1 MRFQSLQALRAI
13 AALGVV
19 LFHLQPYEAKYLS
32 GHSLLGAFAR
42 QADSGVDLFFAL
54 SGFLM
59 TTLATERYV
68 GPRAALQF
76 LSKRAW
82 RILPTYWLLTI
93 GIAALAFAA
102 PSLIGIQPTGQ
113 EIAAS
118 LLLLPQAQLPIL
130 PVGWTLVHEA
140 YFYLV
145 FAAAIAVVPER
156 FVTAYLIAWAM
167 GVASIGPLLP
177 TDAGSAARLACS
189 PLTLE
194 FIGGAL
200 LGIYW
205 RAIPVNVAPF
215 LALIGAAAI
224 VGGMGFVAW
233 GHVAPL
239 HQWQR
244 VAVYGGGAIL
254 LIAGM
259 VRMEHAG
266 SIRVP
271 TWLSALGD
279 SSFALYLTHLFVM
292 SAVARIW
299 TLAGVG
305 YTLIQHAA
313 FVIAMVV
320 ACYVISRVFYVVV
333 ERPLLRLS
341 TSPRREAPKLQRGD
355 ANALGQPRPS

>member
-1 MRFQSLQALRAI
+1 LRFQSLQALRAI

-32 GHSLLGAFAR
+32 GESLLGAFSR

-59 TTLATERYV
+59 ATLATGRYS

-82 RILPTYWLLTI
+82 RILPPYWLLTI
-93 GIAALAFAA
+93 VIATLVFAA
-102 PSLIGIQPTGQ
+102 PSLLNIQPTSQ
-113 EIAAS
+113 QVVAS
-118 LLLLPQAQLPIL
+118 LLLLPQEQLPIL

-145 FAAAIAVVPER
+145 FAAAIAFVPER
-156 FVTAYLIAWAM
+156 FVPTYLIAWAV
-167 GVASIGPLLP
+167 GVAGAGALLP
-177 TDAGSAARLACS
+177 PDAGAAARLASS

-205 RAIPVNVAPF
+205 RAIPASAAAIV
-215 LALIGAAAI
+215 ALIGAAAI
-224 VGGMGFVAW
+224 LAGMGSVAW

-239 HQWQR
+239 HHWQR
-244 VAVYGGGAIL
+244 VAVYGGGAAL
-254 LIAGM
+254 LIAGL

-266 SIRVP
+266 SVRVP

-292 SAVARIW
+292 SAAARVW
-299 TLAGVG
+299 SLVGVG
-305 YTLIQHAA
+305 STLIQHAA
-313 FVIAMVV
+313 FIAFQVA
-320 ACYVISRVFYVVV
+320 ACYAISWVFYATV
-333 ERPLLRLS
+333 EKTLLRL
-341 TSPRREAPKLQRGD
+341 APIHRTQVDKAGLAMRGD
-355 ANALGQPRPS
+355 LSQPHPS